1 MGAPG
6 RNFSWRCFWVS
17 EVEGSGTGFGC
28 VRTTDRGQLLR
39 RFPRVSKGRMSQDPW
54 ALEAGGGVR
63 CWKTR
68 QRCRDGPLEGLSE
81 HAG

>member
-1 MGAPG
+1 MQFGGPG
-6 RNFSWRCFWVS
+6 RNFPWRCFWVS

-28 VRTTDRGQLLR
+28 VRSTDRGQLLR
-39 RFPRVSKGRMSQDPW
+39 WFPQDGMSRDPW
-54 ALEAGGGVR
+54 ALEAGGGAR

>member
-17 EVEGSGTGFGC
+17 EVEGSGMGFGS
-28 VRTTDRGQLLR
+28 VRSTDGGQLLR
-39 RFPRVSKGRMSQDPW
+39 RFPQDGRSQDPW
-54 ALEAGGGVR
+54 VLEAGGGVR
-63 CWKTR
+63 CWKMR